1 MVIAQQEDR
10 ELDALIE
17 RAMKKV
23 GAKKENDICHY
34 LPSSKGGYVH
44 HFTMKKMKKQNRK
57 ELFSLIQNYII
68 NTDRPLSVTPRPRA
82 SRGSRRRRDHL
93 VFSKQDIEKLLLMAK
108 SAGDKD
114 IVRKL
119 MPKQDLKSLK
129 RQLISSIKHNRIE
142 QDLWDS
148 YVQVIHS
155 QSQLAAIEAAQM
167 QAGAAVVTAR

>member
-1 MVIAQQEDR
+1 MANLQEDK
-10 ELDALIE
+10 ELDALID

-34 LPSSKGGYVH
+34 LPSPKGGYIH

-57 ELFSLIQNYII
+57 ELISLIQTYI
-68 NTDRPLSVTPRPRA
+68 TSVDRPHSVVPRPRA

-93 VFSKQDIEKLLLMAK
+93 IFSKQDIEKLLQMAK
-108 SAGDKD
+108 TAGDKD

-129 RQLISSIKHNRIE
+129 RQLLSSIKHNRIE
-142 QDLWDS
+142 QELWDS
-148 YVQVIHS
+148 YVQVISS
-155 QSQLAAIEAAQM
+155 QNQLAALSENPQQATSLAAAM
-167 QAGAAVVTAR
+167 R